1 MDGNILL
8 SRYFLSSSVCPT
20 PLQVDSV
27 MIASHGKPYK
37 AVRPFANASGK
48 DIFRIFAIMNENSA
62 IPATPMMMRMII
74 GPMICFSISGV
85 QSLSP
90 SNTYIISANIV
101 IWKEFARFSKLESK
115 KPMVVKITPNINAQI
130 APLMV
135 PMIGNWI

>member
-48 DIFRIFAIMNENSA
+48 DIFNIY
-62 IPATPMMMRMII
+62 ATMTETKAMPPTPIRL
-74 GPMICFSISGV
+74 SI
-85 QSLSP
+85 
-90 SNTYIISANIV
+90 
-101 IWKEFARFSKLESK
+101 R
-115 KPMVVKITPNINAQI
+115 
-130 APLMV
+130 
-135 PMIGNWI
+135 